1 MEAGVKIN
9 TQKHEDAAI
18 AAAILQGDV
27 DRYAELLKKYQDSVY
42 AIVARR
48 VPANVVPAV
57 AQDVFVRAYQSLS
70 GYSGTVPFG
79 NWVSRIA
86 IRVCCTYWREQMRR
100 QSRQTLN
107 VTDEQLRWL
116 EQAAACKRTEEADQ
130 LVKRQEAAEI
140 LEWLLSQMTP
150 EDRTLIESVYIE
162 GMLLREA
169 AAVLNWSLIK
179 TKVRALRAR
188 HKMRRLLESIG
199 ASS

>member
-48 VPANVVPAV
+48 VPANVVPTV

-100 QSRQTLN
+100 QSRQALN
-107 VTDEQLRWL
+107 VTDEQLHWL
-116 EQAAACKRTEEADQ
+116 EKAAVCKKAEEADQ

-140 LEWLLSQMTP
+140 LEWLLNQMTP

-188 HKMRRLLESIG
+188 QKMRRLLKSIG
-199 ASS
+199 ESS

>member
-9 TQKHEDAAI
+9 MQKHEDAAI

-27 DRYAELLKKYQDSVY
+27 DRYAELLEKYQDSVY

-48 VPANVVPAV
+48 VPANVVATV

-70 GYSGTVPFG
+70 GYSGMAPFG

-100 QSRQTLN
+100 QSRMILDVN
-107 VTDEQLRWL
+107 SDQLHWL
-116 EQAAACKRTEEADQ
+116 EQAAACKKQEEADQ
-130 LVKRQEAAEI
+130 LVKRQEARQI
-140 LEWLLSQMTP
+140 LEWLLSQLCP

-162 GMLLREA
+162 GMLLREVA
-169 AAVLNWSLIK
+169 AALNWSLIK

-188 HKMRRLLESIG
+188 QKMRGLLESIG
-199 ASS
+199 ESS